1 MSGSGLLN
9 AEGLG
14 VHHMHKITPLA
25 LLITGSFAGQA
36 NATTEYF
43 DVGSSVEG
51 TAITIGAAAAPQY
64 TYQTTVKPD
73 DGGTRYDFQTAS
85 PSSYLTTLSNAS
97 DVPTASSD
105 FYQGSYKVGPFGDQV
120 GLRFKIGAD
129 TFYGV
134 ARFDSTVVASRGD
147 SATSFAEDPFSPRL
161 TQIDYR
167 LASVPEPESWAML
180 IAGMGVAGA
189 AVRRSRRR
197 AALVTA

>member
-43 DVGSSVEG
+43 DVGSSFEG

-64 TYQTTVKPD
+64 TYQTVKPNY
-73 DGGTRYDFQTAS
+73 GGTEYYFQTAS
-85 PSSYLTTLSNAS
+85 PSSYLTTLSDAS
-97 DVPTASSD
+97 DVPNAGSY
-105 FYQGSYKVGPFGDQV
+105 FYQGSYKVDGVSDQV
-120 GLRFKIGAD
+120 GLRFKIDAQ

-134 ARFDSTVVASRGD
+134 ARFESTLTTARGD
-147 SATSFAEDPFSPRL
+147 SATSFAEDPLSPRL
-161 TQIDYR
+161 VQIDYQ